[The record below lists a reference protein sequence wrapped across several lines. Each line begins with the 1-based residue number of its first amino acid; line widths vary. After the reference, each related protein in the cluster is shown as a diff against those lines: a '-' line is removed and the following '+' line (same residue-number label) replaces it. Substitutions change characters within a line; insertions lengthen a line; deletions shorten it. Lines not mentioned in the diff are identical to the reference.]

1 VQASGSW
8 LKADVERQDG
18 WGWSSYSK
26 VLTGNPGRS
35 VIWAES
41 MLKHNPAHYSLRPQ
55 GRLSWVC
62 TLLLI
67 ASACSEPS
75 ATAQLPEGAPPVPA
89 GEGRIWLYRDWE
101 PSESLNLA
109 NVDVNGSYF
118 GSVPNGGV
126 FYRDVSP
133 GQYHIA
139 PQSYGQDLNQA
150 KDVDVAAG
158 QEVYCSIA
166 SLRSWEEGGD
176 VAGFVRDTFYIRV
189 MPPELARA
197 SIARNRSGI

>member
-1 VQASGSW
+1 MR
-8 LKADVERQDG
+8 KPKPAD
-18 WGWSSYSK
+18 
-26 VLTGNPGRS
+26 
-35 VIWAES
+35 
-41 MLKHNPAHYSLRPQ
+41 YSLRPQ

-67 ASACSEPS
+67 ASACTELS
-75 ATAQLPEGAPPVPA
+75 ATAQLPEGAPPVPV
-89 GEGRIWLYRDWE
+89 GGGRIWLYRDWE

-109 NVDVNGSYF
+109 NVDANGSYF

-126 FYRDVSP
+126 VYRDVSP
-133 GQYHIA
+133 GHYHIA
-139 PQSYGQDLNQA
+139 PRSYGQDLNQDR
-150 KDVDVAAG
+150 DVDVAAG

-189 MPPELARA
+189 MPPERARA
-197 SIARNRSGI
+197 AIARNRSGI